1 MTTRNISSA
10 TTATPLLFPHF
21 HPRTKTISN
30 HIENSPTGTNSTD
43 PYSWN
48 HLSSGFP
55 LVHLLQPDF
64 YMVFQCSA
72 PGVPVYQQNL
82 HLDLG
87 SMEVRYEVI
96 LRHIETDDLQHLRRL
111 DVVKAQFA
119 RECRLQPFDYISSIL
134 IRWVC
139 PLGNRRYFMRKMT
152 VLQSDSKG
160 LPSYGIVSIKDVT
173 PMVSAIRPNNVDI
186 TFHPDKAN
194 LCYELCRRINA
205 VLPKRHGITAREKD
219 IVRCLCKGMS
229 SKEIASALFISKAT
243 VDTHRQNLIHKWGV
257 TNTAAL
263 LQRAMEEGCV

>member
-1 MTTRNISSA
+1 MTTRTVSPAAAS
-10 TTATPLLFPHF
+10 TLQLFPHTQ
-21 HPRTKTISN
+21 RKTKTSSGN
-30 HIENSPTGTNSTD
+30 PLVQHTGTIDTNV
-43 PYSWN
+43 YSWE
-48 HLSSGFP
+48 HLSSGIP
-55 LVHLLQPDF
+55 MVHLLQPDY
-64 YMVFQCSA
+64 YMVFQYSA
-72 PGVPVYQQNL
+72 PGVPIYQQNL

-87 SMEVRYEVI
+87 PMEVRYEAI
-96 LRHIETDDLQHLRRL
+96 LSHIDTDDLKHLRRM
-111 DVVKAQFA
+111 DVVKEQFA

-139 PLGNRRYFMRKMT
+139 PDGGHRYFMRKMT
-152 VLQSDSKG
+152 VLQSDQKG
-160 LPSYGIVSIKDVT
+160 IPSYGIVSIKDVT

-194 LCYELCRRINA
+194 LCYELSRRINA
-205 VLPKRHGITAREKD
+205 VQPKRNGITAREKD

-263 LQRAMEEGCV
+263 LQRAMEEGCI

>member
-1 MTTRNISSA
+1 MTTRTISSA
-10 TTATPLLFPHF
+10 ASSLPQLFPLRH
-21 HPRTKTISN
+21 RNIKSNSN
-30 HIENSPTGTNSTD
+30 HEEILPIGRQSTG

-55 LVHLLQPDF
+55 LVHLLQPDY
-64 YMVFQCSA
+64 YMVFNCSA

-96 LRHIETDDLQHLRRL
+96 LRHIETDDLQHLRRM
-111 DVVKAQFA
+111 DVVKEQFA
-119 RECRLQPFDYISSIL
+119 KECRLQPFDCISSII
-134 IRWVC
+134 IRWTD
-139 PLGNRRYFMRKMT
+139 PDGRMRYFMRKKT
-152 VLQSDSKG
+152 VLQSDG
-160 LPSYGIVSIKDVT
+160 NGCPAFGIITIKDVT
-173 PMVSAIRPNNVDI
+173 PMISAIRPNNVDI
-186 TFHPDKAN
+186 TFRPDKAY

-205 VLPKRHGITAREKD
+205 VLPKRNGITAREKD
-219 IVRCLCKGMS
+219 IVRCLCRGMS
-229 SKEIASALFISKAT
+229 SKEIAAALFISKAT

>member
-1 MTTRNISSA
+1 MTTRTISSA
-10 TTATPLLFPHF
+10 ASSSPQLFPYIH
-21 HPRTKTISN
+21 RNTRGISN
-30 HIENSPTGTNSTD
+30 HPESPLTGIKSTN
-43 PYSWN
+43 PYAWN

-55 LVHLLQPDF
+55 LVHLLQPDY
-64 YMVFQCSA
+64 YMVFQYSA

-96 LRHIETDDLQHLRRL
+96 LRHIETDDLQHLRRMDL
-111 DVVKAQFA
+111 VKAQFA

-139 PLGNRRYFMRKMT
+139 PQGSRRYFMRKTT

-160 LPSYGIVSIKDVT
+160 MPSYGIISIKDVT

-205 VLPKRHGITAREKD
+205 VQPKRNGITAREKD

>member
-1 MTTRNISSA
+1 MTTRTISSA
-10 TTATPLLFPHF
+10 ATSTPPLFPHF
-21 HPRTKTISN
+21 KRNTTTTSLKPEVPGKSN
-30 HIENSPTGTNSTD
+30 DTASI
-43 PYSWN
+43 YSWER
-48 HLSSGFP
+48 LSSGFP
-55 LVHLLQPDF
+55 LVHLLQPDY
-64 YMVFQCSA
+64 YMVFQYSS

-87 SMEVRYEVI
+87 SLEVRYEVI
-96 LRHIETDDLQHLRRL
+96 LGHIETDDLEHLRRM
-111 DVVKAQFA
+111 DIVKAQFA
-119 RECRLQPFDYISSIL
+119 RECRLQPFDYISSIF

-139 PLGNRRYFMRKMT
+139 PQGSRRYFIRKMT

-160 LPSYGIVSIKDVT
+160 MPSYGIVSIKDVT
-173 PMVSAIRPNNVDI
+173 TMVSAIRPNNVDI
-186 TFHPDKAN
+186 TFHPDKAS
-194 LCYELCRRINA
+194 LCYELCRRISA
-205 VLPKRHGITAREKD
+205 VIPKRSNITAREKD

>member
-1 MTTRNISSA
+1 MTTRTISS
-10 TTATPLLFPHF
+10 TAISSPQLFPYIQRNA
-21 HPRTKTISN
+21 RTILIKSDVPQTSSVSSN
-30 HIENSPTGTNSTD
+30 V
-43 PYSWN
+43 YSWER
-48 HLSSGFP
+48 LSSGFP
-55 LVHLLQPDF
+55 LVHLLQPDY
-64 YMVFQCSA
+64 YMVFHCSA

-96 LRHIETDDLQHLRRL
+96 LRHIETDDLQHLRRM

-134 IRWVC
+134 IRWEC
-139 PLGNRRYFMRKMT
+139 PDGGHRYFMRKMT
-152 VLQSDSKG
+152 VLQADSKG
-160 LPSYGIVSIKDVT
+160 MPSYGIVSIKDVT
-173 PMVSAIRPNNVDI
+173 PMVSAIRPNNIDI

-205 VLPKRHGITAREKD
+205 VQPKRNGITAREKD

-263 LQRAMEEGCV
+263 LQRAMEEGCI

>member
-1 MTTRNISSA
+1 MTTRAVSSA
-10 TTATPLLFPHF
+10 ATSSPKLFPF
-21 HPRTKTISN
+21 IQRKVKTIPSYQE
-30 HIENSPTGTNSTD
+30 IPSSGTINNE
-43 PYSWN
+43 PYSWT

-87 SMEVRYEVI
+87 SMEVRYEII
-96 LRHIETDDLQHLRRL
+96 LRHIEADDLQHLRRMDL
-111 DVVKAQFA
+111 VKAQFA

-134 IRWVC
+134 IRWEC
-139 PLGNRRYFMRKMT
+139 PLGSRRYFMRKMT

-160 LPSYGIVSIKDVT
+160 MPSYGIISIKDVT

-205 VLPKRHGITAREKD
+205 VLPKRNGITAREKD

>member
-1 MTTRNISSA
+1 MTARTNSSA
-10 TTATPLLFPHF
+10 ATSSPQLFPYI
-21 HPRTKTISN
+21 RRNTTTIPFKQDGSGTSSECSN
-30 HIENSPTGTNSTD
+30 V
-43 PYSWN
+43 YSWER
-48 HLSSGFP
+48 LSSGLP
-55 LVHLLQPDF
+55 LVHLLQPDY
-64 YMVFQCSA
+64 YMVFQYSA

-87 SMEVRYEVI
+87 SIEVRYEAI
-96 LRHIETDDLQHLRRL
+96 LGHIESDDLLHLRRM
-111 DVVKAQFA
+111 DIVKAQFA

-134 IRWVC
+134 IRWEC
-139 PLGNRRYFMRKMT
+139 PQGSRRYFMRKMT
-152 VLQSDSKG
+152 VLQSDSRG
-160 LPSYGIVSIKDVT
+160 IPSYGIVSIKDVT

-205 VLPKRHGITAREKD
+205 VLPKRNGITAREKD